1 MDVRCV
7 RWIRRRLTL
16 CHGRHC
22 RRWPPRGG
30 PRGDRGGRGE
40 NSPTEQAAEGTCKA
54 GCVRRVYSN
63 YRPKTNKNSHFSG
76 NHLALRRASFA
87 VQLYGVNISPLFLLL
102 IQPGLFS
109 DTPPVVVLGMI
120 RPAPGTMTSPSA
132 LSSAEPR
139 RVEPTLCVCVCMS
152 SVCVHAYM
160 RVYMYARMHVVCVCR
175 YEYEYVLCPCACMC
189 NAYDGQCRT
198 STLGQSVEHTLKHR
212 TFTPLLLPQP
222 LFISQLA
229 VRLYKV
235 RTTW

>member
-1 MDVRCV
+1 MCALDSS
-7 RWIRRRLTL
+7 
-16 CHGRHC
+16 
-22 RRWPPRGG
+22 PPDTVPRPPLPPLAAAGG
-30 PRGDRGGRGE
+30 PRGGGE

-139 RVEPTLCVCVCMS
+139 RVEPTLCVCMS
-152 SVCVHAYM
+152 SVCVHACM
-160 RVYMYARMHVVCVCR
+160 RVCVYACMHVVCVCG

-189 NAYDGQCRT
+189 NA
-198 STLGQSVEHTLKHR
+198 
-212 TFTPLLLPQP
+212 
-222 LFISQLA
+222 
-229 VRLYKV
+229 
-235 RTTW
+235 